1 MGGDPAGRRPA
12 AGAGALI
19 PPAPAPGAGATPPV
33 APRVVRVLPD
43 VPAVHRAFD
52 YRVPERWRHQVGVG
66 TRVRVRLHGRAVG
79 GWVVDAD
86 VEPPEGVELL
96 ALVAVSGLGP
106 PPAVLAL
113 AEWAA
118 WRWAGPVSSF
128 LGTASPKR
136 NVRGLPAP
144 PHPARARSLADPT
157 GRGPLVPAGVLAEAL
172 ARVGR
177 PTLLVVPPA
186 EDLLALV
193 GAVLEHRGP
202 GMLVLVPSTGWAE
215 RLGERLRRRGVDVAR
230 DWSEAAAGWPVVL
243 GARSAAWAPMPALAA
258 AVVLDAHDEA
268 YRAERTPTYNAGEV
282 VAERA
287 ARQAAPRALVLAVPR
302 PWSSPSGASGGRCP
316 AALERAGWPALSVVD
331 RRASDPRTG
340 LLSESLVRLARGVLG
355 VADPWSACSTAPGGP
370 ACWPAPPAGSWP
382 AASAAAGRC
391 PRWTSAW
398 CAGACEPGGRWCA
411 PPAGRPG
418 SRCSGRG
425 WPALREE
432 LEALLGVA
440 GGRGVRPGPVRAR
453 CPCPT
458 PPVLVGT
465 EAVLHRVR
473 RAAAVAFLDFDQ
485 QLLAPRFARRRGGAG
500 PPGPGRPAGRGP
512 GQRRGD
518 RAPGPGPDPP
528 ARPRGAG
535 GRRPRRSG
543 PPGPRRAGPAPPAR
557 PAPGQRAGPRVGARC
572 PGCYAAAGS
581 RRRGGGRPG
590 RRPVA
595 GAGERTPGPLRRPRP
610 RCPARRPGSG
620 STVDPIG
627 V

>member
-1 MGGDPAGRRPA
+1 M
-12 AGAGALI
+12 
-19 PPAPAPGAGATPPV
+19 
-33 APRVVRVLPD
+33 LPD

-79 GWVVDAD
+79 GWVLDAD

-128 LGTASPKR
+128 LGAASPKR
-136 NVRGLPAP
+136 NVRGLAAP

-243 GARSAAWAPMPALAA
+243 GARSAAWAPMPELAA
-258 AVVLDAHDEA
+258 AVVLDGHDEA
-268 YRAERTPTYNAGEV
+268 YRAERTPTYNAWEV
-282 VAERA
+282 AAERA
-287 ARQAAPRALVLAVPR
+287 ARQGAPCLITSPCPTAVLAERCVRWSVPR
-302 PWSSPSGASGGRCP
+302 P
-316 AALERAGWPALSVVD
+316 LERAGWPGLSLVD
-331 RRASDPRTG
+331 LRVSDPRTG
-340 LLSESLVRLARGVLG
+340 LLTESVVRLARGVLG
-355 VADPWSACSTAPGGP
+355 GADPLVCVLNRTGRARLLACGACGELARCERCGRPLSQVDERLVCP
-370 ACWPAPPAGSWP
+370 ACEERRPVVC
-382 AASAAAGRC
+382 AAC
-391 PRWTSAW
+391 
-398 CAGACEPGGRWCA
+398 GATRLKVL
-411 PPAGRPG
+411 RPG
-418 SRCSGRG
+418 VAR
-425 WPALREE
+425 LREE

-440 GGRGVRPGPVRAR
+440 VAEVAGPARSRRPVPVPDA
-453 CPCPT
+453 
-458 PPVLVGT
+458 PVLIGT
-465 EAVLHRVR
+465 EAVLHRAR

-485 QLLAPRFARRRGGAG
+485 QLLAPRFGAAEEALALLARAGRLVGGRASAGG
-500 PPGPGRPAGRGP
+500 PPRVLVQTRLPDHEVLAAGVHGDPGRLVTSELALRHRLDLPPASALALVSGPGAPLYAAGLRGVEVADLGDGRRLVRASGHRVLCDALAAVPRPA
-512 GQRRGD
+512 
-518 RAPGPGPDPP
+518 
-528 ARPRGAG
+528 ARL
-535 GRRPRRSG
+535 
-543 PPGPRRAGPAPPAR
+543 
-557 PAPGQRAGPRVGARC
+557 RV
-572 PGCYAAAGS
+572 
-581 RRRGGGRPG
+581 
-590 RRPVA
+590 
-595 GAGERTPGPLRRPRP
+595 E
-610 RCPARRPGSG
+610 
-620 STVDPIG
+620 VDPIG